1 VNYDTYDT
9 CDNRTTF
16 IQRLIRLSVFRRVV
30 SVLALISMAVLVSA
44 CGSKRVIQTSDDSA
58 DYKSARSLPPLKK
71 PSQVAVQ
78 TSTGQTATAEVS
90 AVAAEEETAPESFD
104 IVEEPLL
111 DELAETEPLGGDSP
125 ATLIESESAEIDA
138 RVIEGSQGAA
148 QLEISTGFDPAWRY
162 LSASLQKSDVTVFSR
177 TKSAGRF
184 AVGCSGIAEDT
195 VSVQQKGRWSFF
207 KRDKNQKFEYCSLKM
222 VEKRG
227 VTLVSVLDRN
237 GSEVASEN
245 SAGLFERILNN

>member
-9 CDNRTTF
+9 CDNRTAF
-16 IQRLIRLSVFRRVV
+16 IERLIRLSVFRQVV
-30 SVLALISMAVLVSA
+30 SVLALISMAVLVTA
-44 CGSKRVIQTSDDSA
+44 CGTKRVIQTSDDSA

-78 TSTGQTATAEVS
+78 TNTDQTAAAEVS
-90 AVAAEEETAPESFD
+90 VVA
-104 IVEEPLL
+104 
-111 DELAETEPLGGDSP
+111 P

-207 KRDKNQKFEYCSLKM
+207 KRDKNQEFEYCSLKM